1 MAKKPPVHVLPR
13 KDGWAVVREGNERAT
28 SVHRTQAEAAEVGRE
43 VARKDRTAF
52 LLHAKDGHVRD
63 RSDYGGGPS
72 PPKERPEGA
81 VAGVA
86 SAATRATG
94 AAVGLAS
101 GVVEGAVEGL
111 GRAETGSMPAED
123 RADDTPGEGS
133 DASKEEVGRLA
144 YEERHADYEA
154 YDQLGKRFA
163 MGDTLFLDEEEEL
176 EYVGVKKDR
185 SSTESALIIP
195 AEVVTVDDERGR
207 MVVARSNNVVEQGPT
222 LADEE
227 AATPEFE
234 ERVRIHYGLDSAAR
248 SGTYGEYHEGPPEES
263 VGAGTSGGEG
273 SSASASSGGAGEEE
287 IRVQRSEE
295 ELVVGTREREAGSVK
310 VRKRVRT
317 DRERV
322 DVPVK
327 HEEVSV
333 ERVPGT
339 GEASGAQ
346 IGEEE
351 VSVPVTEEE
360 VVVDKRAVAKEE
372 VRVRK
377 EVVEDTEVVEEDVR
391 REEVDVEDATEYRDV

>member
-1 MAKKPPVHVLPR
+1 MHVLPR

-111 GRAETGSMPAED
+111 GRAETGSMPAEGHAED

-154 YDQLGKRFA
+154 YDQLGKHFA
-163 MGDTLFLDEEEEL
+163 TVDTLFLDEEEEL

-185 SSTESALIIP
+185 SGTESALIIP
-195 AEVVTVDDERGR
+195 TEVVTVDDERGR

-273 SSASASSGGAGEEE
+273 SSASGRGQGSQGGG
-287 IRVQRSEE
+287 RRYRSCR
-295 ELVVGTREREAGSVK
+295 GGRAQGRG
-310 VRKRVRT
+310 RRRG
-317 DRERV
+317 R
-322 DVPVK
+322 
-327 HEEVSV
+327 H
-333 ERVPGT
+333 RVPRRLG
-339 GEASGAQ
+339 GSPIRAAASGRLSARGRAGARRSGLLHAP
-346 IGEEE
+346 IGGQ
-351 VSVPVTEEE
+351 P
-360 VVVDKRAVAKEE
+360 RYA
-372 VRVRK
+372 RIRPQP
-377 EVVEDTEVVEEDVR
+377 
-391 REEVDVEDATEYRDV
+391 